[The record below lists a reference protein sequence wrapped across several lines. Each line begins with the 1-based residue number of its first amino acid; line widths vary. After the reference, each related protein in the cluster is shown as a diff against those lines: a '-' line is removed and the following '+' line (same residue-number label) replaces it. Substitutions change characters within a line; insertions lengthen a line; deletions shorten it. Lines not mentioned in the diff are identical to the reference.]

1 MAICF
6 ARVRYVSRSTG
17 GRACNS
23 SAYNARSKIVDE
35 KTGEVFNWS
44 KREDNVY
51 HEMLL
56 PDYVDKK
63 FKNISEFANEVE
75 KSEKRKDSQL
85 FEEWVLALPKEEE
98 VTFDMKK
105 ELVLDY
111 VHLKE
116 WVKEGLGV
124 QIDIHAPHDGE
135 DNWHI
140 HILRTT
146 RRFRK
151 DGLAL
156 EEKKAIDLKPEIKY
170 GKVQKSGEIE
180 HHLFWRNLQNE
191 KYKSWGLDLRVDLPG
206 KLTQEHIGPVR
217 MRSVMN
223 EAVHRNEMRKESNIE
238 YLSSASRV
246 LERVT
251 NHTSVFNRKDLM
263 RAVKIVPD
271 REIREKLVE
280 DALSSKLLINLYDEA
295 GKDTGYYTTTE
306 IRAEEEKI
314 LRLSGYVANQKN
326 VVASNGS
333 GMKRKSIQQLL
344 VNSKSDFSEEQQKAL
359 SSLLFSESGIRIL
372 RGRAGT
378 GKSHVLGKLGEIAE
392 KGGVNVIGLAPTHKA
407 KKELASRGYE
417 QNDTVKGM
425 LFKLHNGRFD
435 LPKNSLLVVDEA
447 GMIGND
453 DFKELLRVAAS
464 RNCNV
469 ILSMDEKQLT
479 SVQRGG
485 MGEVLAE
492 RYGSSSI
499 LNIKRQDNEWGRAVA
514 MAFSNG
520 VVSTGISILQAQN
533 KLVEHGDK
541 EQSMQSLLAD
551 WSKSEEK
558 ISDRLIIA
566 VKNIDVAALNHGA
579 RQYLKLEG
587 VLSGEEIAVGGSH
600 YMKGDRIL
608 IKETNKDLGLI
619 NGDFATVMH
628 ASKERFVVSLEDVK
642 DESDKPSDN
651 SKIVEFAPSEYRGFR
666 HGYAT
671 TVFKAQGASIRDVY
685 VFHDGFAGIRNSYV
699 ALSRNVNNLH
709 LYINNQATKSIPH
722 LIKQLGHDPEIG
734 SSLSYF
740 SQKDLADRFIANA
753 PKQHKG
759 LVGSLVGG
767 FVDYASRQLTGL
779 VDKHMPDSEYYNYK
793 APELKR
799 EKVEEVLG
807 YVAQEINEEFDKEI
821 IVERAV
827 VGGNSSGNIE
837 VQGRG
842 VSSTLNSNNTRQSSK
857 ERFYANADYIRS
869 RVSHLDRKAE
879 WDSDMERLRSEVKFK
894 TESIARDLLGEPN
907 KTLSNGRHL
916 RFGEHGK
923 ISVGISGEKLGSW
936 YDFSAD
942 KGGDMFVLVQD
953 RQKCDFKES
962 VEYLRRSVGMEAG
975 NNSHLQLVHDHRNKD
990 LTEKHIKAKAEEER
1004 INKAKAKQVDK
1015 LYSRAKDIGD
1025 RSMAYKY
1032 LTKERG
1038 LEFQVG
1044 LTHDVKT
1051 AGVYVGGGADESN
1064 TLEKGRYLPAI
1075 VAFARDSDGRV
1086 TGGQQILLNKISGAK
1101 AGVDIPKKS
1110 FGKIAGSF
1118 VDLDHLE
1125 NKGENGKNSK
1135 NIIKPEITIIAE
1147 GLETALSVKQALRE
1161 HNGKK
1166 GISTKTLCSL
1176 GISNIKNYQ
1185 PNLGKKIIIA
1195 ADNDGVSS
1203 LTNKTIENAKMLLEE
1218 KGAYVE
1224 IVRPAKEGDF
1234 NDVLKSDGIKA
1245 ISEAFEP
1252 AITKHTAK
1260 TLTEYFT
1267 KDVIEEKLDK
1277 NDKANLVYIEKYDL
1291 SQETIINAYRK
1302 GELQGKLELE
1312 QTRKGL
1318 EQAAYHFNNNKEALK
1333 EVRSWGY
1340 KVSDEEIT
1348 KSLIGMDE
1356 RESSNHIKEVRNDY
1370 LSDYLQTNLKK
1381 FNEKEH
1387 TYDFDK
1393 LKGIVRAE
1401 QELLKATYK
1410 SLKSSATFQEYGK
1423 SYSLLESGKKALELP
1438 EMLDKLFKLS
1448 DFIKTNSMATTHEI
1462 CRDLSSSNNLDSLI
1476 NKAESTIERHY
1487 VYNIPEEL
1495 AKERQQAVSIKSVF
1509 EGISKEQD
1517 ALADL
1522 HGNIKIFDFDKQL
1535 IAKCELAK
1543 LQRDNNDLDAL
1554 KYIVH
1559 QSLEN
1564 GAKTKDEL
1572 LKNLKQVTDLK
1583 VAHTQLDKDIEVHH
1597 INSTLEEL
1605 KEDKQVS
1612 KTPDEVLNIIT
1623 KEQEFLSGL
1632 HNNIKYPEHHSDEL
1646 KKLIND
1652 AKENK
1657 EAGIL
1662 NELEK
1667 ALNANQKQAIKSDE
1681 ELIGI
1686 LRNPACALSEH
1697 CKHLHNIARNER
1709 HENLQWYSSQLNS
1722 LEKMGSKIDHDRLV
1736 NILNPMS
1743 AEDRKEYINSLTAAE
1758 TAKYVEPLLAHHGE
1772 EKSKATN
1779 ITELIKAVEKE
1790 QSTYVHLHNDH
1801 GMAIYALDKS
1811 NGNMK
1816 ISVLA
1821 SAANDLHNLGGIA
1834 HVQKAINHAIEH
1846 KIVTADKIYEDLKN
1860 NGSNMKML
1868 SEDLHRNCHN
1878 HHRSV
1883 IDDHMSDL
1891 SKNRNVYIDN
1901 YTFKDP
1907 VSYLNYMKVNQN
1919 HCFMP
1924 IDHINKQ
1931 LEHIQSQN
1939 ELDMQKELNLNK
1951 NINHSI

>member
-1 MAICF
+1 MAIEF
-6 ARVRYVSRSTG
+6 ARIRYVSRSAG
-17 GRACNS
+17 GSACNS
-23 SAYNARSKIVDE
+23 SAYNARSKVVDE
-35 KTGEVFNWS
+35 RTGEVFDYS
-44 KREDNVY
+44 KRGGNVY
-51 HEMLL
+51 HEILL
-56 PDYVDKK
+56 PDHVDKK
-63 FKNISEFANEVE
+63 FKNISILSNEVE
-75 KSEKRKDSQL
+75 RMERKGNSQL
-85 FEEWVLALPKEEE
+85 YAECLLP
-98 VTFDMKK
+98 
-105 ELVLDY
+105 LDKDLDKDDPKTLEIY
-111 VHLKE
+111 KAQIYKYIE
-116 WVKEGLGV
+116 CKGWIKEGLGV
-124 QIDIHAPHDGE
+124 QIDIHKPHDGE
-135 DNWHI
+135 INWHC
-140 HILRTT
+140 HVLVTT
-146 RRFRK
+146 RRFL
-151 DGLAL
+151 DTGLGFVMTKARDIWPQIRNGLVVDKEDFNNGAL
-156 EEKKAIDLKPEIKY
+156 WRDVQNDEYKARGMP
-170 GKVQKSGEIE
+170 
-180 HHLFWRNLQNE
+180 N
-191 KYKSWGLDLRVDLPG
+191 RVDLPG

-223 EAVHRNEMRKESNIE
+223 EAVHRNEERKESNIE
-238 YLSSASRV
+238 YLSSGSR
-246 LERVT
+246 LIERVT
-251 NHTSVFNRKDLM
+251 DHVSVFNRKDLE

-271 REIREKLVE
+271 MEIREKLVE
-280 DALSSKLLINLYDEA
+280 DALSSKSVINLYDEA
-295 GKDTGYYTTTE
+295 GKDTGYYTTIE

-326 VVASNGS
+326 VVATKGKQN
-333 GMKRKSIQQLL
+333 ILQQLL
-344 VNSKSDFSEEQQKAL
+344 DNSKSDFSEEQHQAL
-359 SSLLFSESGIRIL
+359 SSLLCGESGIRIL

-407 KKELASRGYE
+407 KGELVSRGYE

-464 RNCNV
+464 RKCNV

-499 LNIKRQDNEWGRAVA
+499 LNIRRQDNEWGRSVA

-520 VVSTGISILQAQN
+520 EVSTGISILQAQN

-566 VKNIDVAALNHGA
+566 VKNSDVAALNHGA

-740 SQKDLADRFIANA
+740 SQKDLSDREIVHA

-807 YVAQEINEEFDKEI
+807 YVAQEINQEFDKEI

-827 VGGNSSGNIE
+827 VGGNSSGNILSTVME
-837 VQGRG
+837 AQSRG

-857 ERFYANADYIRS
+857 EHFYANADYIRS
-869 RVSHLDRKAE
+869 RVSHLERKAE

-907 KTLSNGRHL
+907 KALSNGRHL

-942 KGGDMFVLVQD
+942 KGGDMFALVQD
-953 RQKCDFKES
+953 TQKCDFKES
-962 VEYLRRSVGMEAG
+962 VEYLRKSVGMEAG

-1004 INKAKAKQVDK
+1004 INKAKAEQVDK

-1025 RSMAYKY
+1025 RSVAYRY
-1032 LTKERG
+1032 LTQERG
-1038 LEFQVG
+1038 LEFEAR

-1051 AGVYVGGGADESN
+1051 AGVYVGGSADESN
-1064 TLEKGRYLPAI
+1064 PLEKGRYLPAI
-1075 VAFARDSDGRV
+1075 LAFARDSEGRV

-1101 AGVDIPKKS
+1101 ASVDVPKKS

-1118 VDLDHLE
+1118 VDLDYLE
-1125 NKGENGKNSK
+1125 NKGKNGKN
-1135 NIIKPEITIIAE
+1135 ILKPEVTIIAE
-1147 GLETALSVKQALRE
+1147 GLETALSVRQALYE
-1161 HNGKK
+1161 HSEKK
-1166 GISTKTLCSL
+1166 GVSTKTLCSL

-1185 PNLGKKIIIA
+1185 PNLGEKIIIA
-1195 ADNDGVSS
+1195 VDNDGATS
-1203 LTNKTIENAKMLLEE
+1203 LTNKTIENAKILLEE

-1234 NDVLKSDGIKA
+1234 NDVLKSGGSNA
-1245 ISEAFEP
+1245 ISKAFEP
-1252 AITKHTAK
+1252 AISRHTAK

-1267 KDVIEEKLDK
+1267 KDVIEEKFDTHDK
-1277 NDKANLVYIEKYDL
+1277 SNLVYHEKYDL
-1291 SQETIINAYRK
+1291 PQEAIVDAYRK

-1318 EQAAYHFNNNKEALK
+1318 EQASNHFNENKDTLKEA
-1333 EVRSWGY
+1333 RNWGY
-1340 KVSDEEIT
+1340 KGTDAEIT
-1348 KSLIGMDE
+1348 KSFIGKDAE
-1356 RESSNHIKEVRNDY
+1356 QIKENCQDIRNNALNQY
-1370 LSDYLQTNLKK
+1370 CKENLKP
-1381 FNEKEH
+1381 FEEKKICN
-1387 TYDFDK
+1387 FK
-1393 LKGIVRAE
+1393 LESLKPVMRAE
-1401 QELLKATYK
+1401 QEFLKSTYE
-1410 SLKSSATFQEYGK
+1410 SLKCPIEVQGYINQDYLRAGQIASEKPEILEEVFVLANRLVKEANEQE
-1423 SYSLLESGKKALELP
+1423 S
-1438 EMLDKLFKLS
+1438 
-1448 DFIKTNSMATTHEI
+1448 
-1462 CRDLSSSNNLDSLI
+1462 RV
-1476 NKAESTIERHY
+1476 AESLSLRKDMEKTHIFLSKKLEYNRCYRQPKVLTQERLSEKTIE
-1487 VYNIPEEL
+1487 
-1495 AKERQQAVSIKSVF
+1495 SVF
-1509 EGISKEQD
+1509 EVIAKEQD
-1517 ALADL
+1517 AFANMKGTIVHHEFSEKLMQ
-1522 HGNIKIFDFDKQL
+1522 KI
-1535 IAKCELAK
+1535 ELAHTQRETNELDK
-1543 LQRDNNDLDAL
+1543 LKA
-1554 KYIVH
+1554 IAS
-1559 QSLEN
+1559 QSLES
-1564 GAKTKDEL
+1564 GAKTKESL
-1572 LKNLKQVTDLK
+1572 LKDLQNTSDLK
-1583 VAHTQLDKDIEVHH
+1583 ASREKIGGEVESHSIKQNLNSFEIEKNNAKEPIEAIKALATKQFYLSRVHEKLEYPQHLDKEVLSVIEV
-1597 INSTLEEL
+1597 
-1605 KEDKQVS
+1605 
-1612 KTPDEVLNIIT
+1612 
-1623 KEQEFLSGL
+1623 
-1632 HNNIKYPEHHSDEL
+1632 
-1646 KKLIND
+1646 
-1652 AKENK
+1652 A
-1657 EAGIL
+1657 
-1662 NELEK
+1662 
-1667 ALNANQKQAIKSDE
+1667 
-1681 ELIGI
+1681 
-1686 LRNPACALSEH
+1686 
-1697 CKHLHNIARNER
+1697 R
-1709 HENLQWYSSQLNS
+1709 HEKQENS
-1722 LEKMGSKIDHDRLV
+1722 LE
-1736 NILNPMS
+1736 
-1743 AEDRKEYINSLTAAE
+1743 
-1758 TAKYVEPLLAHHGE
+1758 
-1772 EKSKATN
+1772 
-1779 ITELIKAVEKE
+1779 
-1790 QSTYVHLHNDH
+1790 
-1801 GMAIYALDKS
+1801 
-1811 NGNMK
+1811 
-1816 ISVLA
+1816 
-1821 SAANDLHNLGGIA
+1821 
-1834 HVQKAINHAIEH
+1834 
-1846 KIVTADKIYEDLKN
+1846 
-1860 NGSNMKML
+1860 
-1868 SEDLHRNCHN
+1868 
-1878 HHRSV
+1878 
-1883 IDDHMSDL
+1883 
-1891 SKNRNVYIDN
+1891 
-1901 YTFKDP
+1901 
-1907 VSYLNYMKVNQN
+1907 
-1919 HCFMP
+1919 
-1924 IDHINKQ
+1924 
-1931 LEHIQSQN
+1931 
-1939 ELDMQKELNLNK
+1939 NLNK
-1951 NINHSI
+1951 LVSFVANDKLYNNTEIVKHLKEPKDLEKITENLTLNYQSRYLQNIEQNLERIEKQGQVAIDKKIFDCPVKYLAHEEKHSHQEYAPQQGLAQLQEKVASKQFEMAQATKVQEQEVDKGMDFER